1 MRRML
6 FINPLRVILS
16 LTGIAIGI
24 TSVTIIVS
32 LGEGARIKM
41 LSQIES
47 FGSNVIT
54 VDAGL
59 VREVSGRNRQSRKAV
74 SLKEKDAA
82 ALAEN
87 CSLIKA
93 VAPTQ
98 EKSLVL
104 KYKNASTIARVIGT
118 SPSYPSIRNFTM
130 AKGRFFTEDDNRLSL
145 RYIVIGQKCVQYLF
159 KNTDPVGETIKINNI
174 PFEVIGVLNS
184 RGASYDNA
192 NEDDMTFI
200 PLNTG
205 MRRVFNVDYIKN
217 IYAQTAG
224 KETIASA
231 EKQIRKILRDQHRL
245 NSRNYEDDFTIQN
258 VYTAIKAESDT
269 DRSFTFL
276 VLGVAALSLLVGGVG
291 LLATMLLS
299 VKERKPEIGLRM
311 AVGAKVRDIL
321 LQFLLESVL
330 LSLLGGIAGII
341 AGVIGTIFIGI
352 FTDLPARI
360 SYQSALITFIISVC
374 IGVFFGT
381 FPARKA
387 STIQP
392 VNALKD

>member
-1 MRRML
+1 
-6 FINPLRVILS
+6 
-16 LTGIAIGI
+16 
-24 TSVTIIVS
+24 
-32 LGEGARIKM
+32 
-41 LSQIES
+41 
-47 FGSNVIT
+47 
-54 VDAGL
+54 
-59 VREVSGRNRQSRKAV
+59 
-74 SLKEKDAA
+74 
-82 ALAEN
+82 
-87 CSLIKA
+87 
-93 VAPTQ
+93 
-98 EKSLVL
+98 
-104 KYKNASTIARVIGT
+104 
-118 SPSYPSIRNFTM
+118 
-130 AKGRFFTEDDNRLSL
+130 
-145 RYIVIGQKCVQYLF
+145 VQYLF

-217 IYAQTAG
+217 IYAQTVG
-224 KETIASA
+224 KETIPSA
-231 EKQIRKILRDQHRL
+231 EKQIRKILREQHRL

-299 VKERKPEIGLRM
+299 VKERKSEIGLRM

-352 FTDLPARI
+352 FTDLPAGI